1 MNTDELYNKIISQL
15 DIDKLLSQCR
25 QLGFNYDEEDFKD
38 IVHNLL
44 EYVIKAIRKGEV
56 SSSFSDHHFV
66 VYFHKREDGLF
77 VSFKT
82 FIASANMFCVDN
94 QIDALIDDM
103 PIGPEAAVLSQKNVA
118 QPLRI
123 RLK

>member
-1 MNTDELYNKIISQL
+1 MNTDELYNKIISRL

-25 QLGFNYDEEDFKD
+25 QLGFNYDEEDIKD

-44 EYVIKAIRKGEV
+44 GAVTEAVRNGRV
-56 SSSFSDHHFV
+56 SESFSDHHFV
-66 VYFHKREDGLF
+66 VYFHKRGDGLF

-82 FIASANMFCVDN
+82 FIASANLFCLDN
-94 QIDALIDDM
+94 QIDELIDDM
-103 PIGPEAAVLSQKNVA
+103 PIGPEAAVLSPKNVA